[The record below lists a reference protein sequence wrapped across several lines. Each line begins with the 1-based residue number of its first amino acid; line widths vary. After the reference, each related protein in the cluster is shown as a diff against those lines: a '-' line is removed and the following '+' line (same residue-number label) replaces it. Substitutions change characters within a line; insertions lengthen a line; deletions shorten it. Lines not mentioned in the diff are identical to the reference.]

1 MNYYLFILYI
11 FYIMEMM
18 LDKEQNQAI
27 FLFEFKMVHKAA
39 EPFSTSI
46 MQLAQEL
53 LMNMQCSEVLQRRP
67 EP

>member
-1 MNYYLFILYI
+1 
-11 FYIMEMM
+11 MEMM